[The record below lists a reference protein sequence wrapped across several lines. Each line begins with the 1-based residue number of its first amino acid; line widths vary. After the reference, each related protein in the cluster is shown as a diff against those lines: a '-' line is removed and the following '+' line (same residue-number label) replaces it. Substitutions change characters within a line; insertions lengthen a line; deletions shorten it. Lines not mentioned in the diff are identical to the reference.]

1 MAMNNLTH
9 GLIREGHTVKVLAI
23 NTKKH
28 HTDIAALPEDYR
40 AATNIEAVSVDTDV
54 KALDAFLNLFS
65 GASYNI
71 SRFYSAAFEKKL
83 VEVLQK
89 QEFDVVQ
96 LESLFVSMYV
106 DIIRKHSKAR
116 IILRAHNIEHKIWEL
131 AAEQCSN
138 PLKKAY
144 LSLLAK
150 RLKKCEVNS
159 LVSFDAIAAITR
171 SDAAWFKDAGFSKP
185 LITVPFGIDVSD
197 AAQGLRQGSPRVA
210 LASAVAHTDLHT
222 TGLDKNG
229 VENYPSVFHIG
240 AMDWQP
246 NIEGLQWFLSQV
258 WPKVHAKH
266 PELKIYLA
274 GRNMQ
279 TEQWEQY
286 KALNAV
292 LVGEVENA
300 QEFIQS
306 KGIMIVPL
314 LSGGGMRVK
323 LIEGMAL
330 GKTIITTSI
339 GAEGVDCEN
348 NKNCIIADN
357 PEAFASAITKC
368 ITDRE
373 FYTEIGKNAQLL
385 AAEQYNNLDICS
397 RLVKF
402 YQELSSQAHNS

>member
-1 MAMNNLTH
+1 MAMNNLTQ

-28 HTDIAALPEDYR
+28 HTDITALPENYR
-40 AATNIEAVSVDTDV
+40 AATHIEAVSVDTDV
-54 KALDAFLNLFS
+54 KVTDAFLNLFS
-65 GASYNI
+65 GDSYNI
-71 SRFYSAAFEKKL
+71 SRFYSVAFEKKL
-83 VEVLQK
+83 IEVLQK
-89 QEFDVVQ
+89 QDFDIVQ
-96 LESLFVSMYV
+96 MESLFVSMYA
-106 DIIRKHSKAR
+106 DTIRKHSKAR
-116 IILRAHNIEHKIWEL
+116 IVLRAHNIEHKIWEL

-150 RLKKCEVNS
+150 RLKKYEVSS
-159 LVSFDAIAAITR
+159 LGSFDAIAAITK
-171 SDAAWFKDAGFSKP
+171 SDGDYFRKAGFAKTV
-185 LITVPFGIDVSD
+185 ITIPFGINVGD
-197 AAQGLRQGSPRVA
+197 ASPGLRQAQTDSRTSGS
-210 LASAVAHTDLHT
+210 
-222 TGLDKNG
+222 DKNST
-229 VENYPSVFHIG
+229 EEYPSVFHIG

-246 NIEGLQWFLSQV
+246 NMEGLHWFLNQV
-258 WPKVHAKH
+258 WPKVHTKH

-279 TEQWEQY
+279 PEQWEQY

-339 GAEGVDCEN
+339 GAEGVDGVH
-348 NKNCIIADN
+348 NKDFIVANS
-357 PEAFASAITKC
+357 PEAFAEGVGKC
-368 ITDRE
+368 VTDKQ
-373 FYTEIGKNAQLL
+373 FYNEIGKNARLL
-385 AAEQYNNLDICS
+385 TEKHYNNKDICR